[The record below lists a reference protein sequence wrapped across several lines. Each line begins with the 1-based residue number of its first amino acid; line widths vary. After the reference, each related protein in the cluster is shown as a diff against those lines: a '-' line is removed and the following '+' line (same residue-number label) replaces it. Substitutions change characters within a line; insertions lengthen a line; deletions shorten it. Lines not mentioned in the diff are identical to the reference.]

1 MSTPNLISTDWLLEH
16 LNDPDL
22 VILHSS
28 YFLGAPGWSPE
39 ASYARGHIP
48 GARLFD
54 IDAIADL
61 TTPLPHMMPDA
72 DRFSKA
78 VGGLGISN
86 DDTVVIYDDG
96 GVFPAFRVWYT
107 FRAHGHKKVH
117 ILDGG
122 LQKWAAEG
130 IPITPTV
137 PDIKPKTYSA
147 IFDEKSVV
155 SKSDVLKNLETRTC
169 QVVDARG
176 PGRFQGTEAEPRPN
190 MRAGHIPGSRNLFFR
205 SLLNE
210 DGTLKSAGE
219 LKALIANS
227 GLDNG
232 KPVITS
238 CGSGMTAAILAFVL
252 DGQGFKDIRLY
263 DGSWVDWGSD
273 PGTPIDTGEAS

>member
-1 MSTPNLISTDWLLEH
+1 MTEPKNLVTTDWLLEH

-22 VILHSS
+22 VILHCS
-28 YFLGAPGWSPE
+28 YFLGAPGWSPM

-54 IDAIADL
+54 VDAIADC
-61 TTPLPHMMPDA
+61 TSPLPHMMPDA
-72 DRFSKA
+72 DTFSKA
-78 VGGLGISN
+78 VGGLGIGN

-122 LQKWAAEG
+122 LQKWASEG
-130 IPITPTV
+130 IPITPTL
-137 PDIKPKTYSA
+137 PDIEPKTYSA
-147 IFDEKSVV
+147 SFAGKSVV
-155 SKSDVLKNLETRTC
+155 SKSDVLNNLETATC

-176 PGRFQGTEAEPRPN
+176 LGRFQGIDPEPRPN
-190 MRAGHIPGSRNLFFR
+190 MRAGHIPGSRNLYFG
-205 SLLNE
+205 SLFNH
-210 DGTLKSAGE
+210 DGTLRSANE
-219 LKALIANS
+219 LKALVQNS
-227 GLDNG
+227 GLTEDR
-232 KPVITS
+232 PVITS

-252 DGQGFKDIRLY
+252 DGQGFQDIRLY

-273 PGTPIDTGEAS
+273 PGTPVEKG